1 MIDRQTVEKILDAA
15 DIVDVVSDY
24 VALKKRGA
32 NWVGLCPFHNDR
44 KPSFYVTRT
53 KGFCKCFSC
62 GEGGSPVNFIM
73 KIENMSYPEAL
84 RYLAK
89 KYHIEI
95 QEKEITDE
103 ERQQQSEQESMFVIN
118 EFAMNF
124 FEKQLHESQ
133 EGLDIGLSYF
143 RERGFSDESIHN
155 FHLGYSPD
163 KPTALHD
170 AAVKAGYNEELLI
183 KVGLCG
189 KDERGR
195 WYDKF
200 RGRVIFPI
208 FTKSGKV
215 VAFGGRTL
223 HNHHAKYI
231 NSPESPIYHKRKTI
245 YGLAQ
250 AKREIAKLDK
260 CFIVEGYADVISMHQ
275 AGFKNVI
282 ATSGTALTKEHIYTI
297 RNLTNNVTELF
308 DGDEAGI
315 KAAIKG
321 VDMLLKQD
329 LNIKV
334 LVLPS
339 PEDPDSFA
347 QNHSASEITE
357 YINQNEQDFIDFKTD
372 VLLKDCER
380 DPIAR
385 AKAIESVLRSV
396 ANIPNQI
403 TRNVYAQVCVNKF
416 HLSESVIV
424 NQIERYRAQIK
435 EEDWKNEERERKQ
448 RELDAKR
455 KVEATTTAV
464 EVSGQGAPLPPPPFD
479 VNIPPASYPQEGSAT
494 QPPVPQPAPSFQQ
507 QPSAHESALQKCEYE
522 VIQYMVKYGCS
533 FIFEYEQLTVIEWL
547 TKEIT
552 DDNHRFTI
560 PLYQK
565 LYKLCQELF
574 SDFTVA
580 FSNFMQS
587 VEERKQHLYMQ
598 EMEKIR
604 SSFVGNVE
612 DIERM
617 EEEAKQAI
625 DVKFENEIS
634 EYRQNFI
641 FKHLSS
647 HPDDDVREIVN
658 EICLP
663 KHSLSKI
670 HAEIFSQHMDSQR
683 LLALVSASLF
693 NWKLTIIEIKISQ
706 LETELKSATID
717 RQFEILKKI
726 QELTTYR
733 KELAKLTGE
742 RVVNPKNLN

>member
-1 MIDRQTVEKILDAA
+1 MIDRQTVEKILDTA

-24 VALKKRGA
+24 VSLKKRGA

-89 KYHIEI
+89 KYNIEI
-95 QEKEITDE
+95 EEKELTDE

-118 EFAMNF
+118 EFAMGF
-124 FEKQLHESQ
+124 FEKQLHDTQ
-133 EGLDIGLSYF
+133 EGVDVGLSYF

-170 AAVKAGYNEELLI
+170 AAVKAGYNAELLI

-189 KDERGR
+189 KDERG

-231 NSPESPIYHKRKTI
+231 NSPESAIYHKRKTI

-282 ATSGTALTKEHIYTI
+282 ATSGTALTKEHIYAI

-416 HLSESVIV
+416 HMSERVIV
-424 NQIERYRAQIK
+424 TQIDRYRAQIQ
-435 EEDWKNEERERKQ
+435 EEDRKNEERERKQ
-448 RELDAKR
+448 RELDAIR
-455 KVEATTTAV
+455 KDVAATTAV
-464 EVSGQGAPLPPPPFD
+464 GAPEQGAPLPPPPFD

-507 QPSAHESALQKCEYE
+507 QPSTHESALQKCEYE

-533 FIFEYEQLTVIEWL
+533 FIFEYEQITVIEWL

-552 DDNHRFTI
+552 DDNHHFTI

-574 SDFTVA
+574 GDFTVA

-587 VEERKQHLYMQ
+587 VEERKNQLYTQ
-598 EMEKIR
+598 EIEQFR
-604 SSFVGNVE
+604 SSFEGNVAE
-612 DIERM
+612 IERK
-617 EEEAKQAI
+617 EEETKQAV
-625 DVKFENEIS
+625 DAQFENEIS

-670 HAEIFSQHMDSQR
+670 HAEMFSQHMDSQR

-693 NWKLTIIEIKISQ
+693 NWKLNIISLKTSQ
-706 LETELKSATID
+706 LQAELMTATED
-717 RQFEILKKI
+717 RQFEILREI
-726 QELTTYR
+726 QELTSYR

>member
-1 MIDRQTVEKILDAA
+1 MIDRQTVEKILDTA

-24 VALKKRGA
+24 VSLKKRGA

-89 KYHIEI
+89 KYNIEI
-95 QEKEITDE
+95 EEKELTDE

-118 EFAMNF
+118 EFAMGF
-124 FEKQLHESQ
+124 FEKQLHDTQ
-133 EGLDIGLSYF
+133 EGVDVGLSYF

-170 AAVKAGYNEELLI
+170 AAVKAGYNAELLI

-231 NSPESPIYHKRKTI
+231 NSPESAIYHKRKTI

-260 CFIVEGYADVISMHQ
+260 CYIVEGYADVISMHQ

-282 ATSGTALTKEHIYTI
+282 ATSGTALTKEHIYAI

-385 AKAIESVLRSV
+385 AKAIESVLHSV

-416 HLSESVIV
+416 HMSERVIV
-424 NQIERYRAQIK
+424 TQIDRYRAQIQ
-435 EEDWKNEERERKQ
+435 EEDWKNEERDRKQ

-455 KVEATTTAV
+455 NAEAATTAV
-464 EVSGQGAPLPPPPFD
+464 CAAGQDAPLPPPPFD
-479 VNIPPASYPQEGSAT
+479 VNIPPASYPQEGTAT
-494 QPPVPQPAPSFQQ
+494 QPPVPQPAPSLQ

-533 FIFEYEQLTVIEWL
+533 FIFEYEQITVIEWL

-574 SDFTVA
+574 SDFTMA
-580 FSNFMQS
+580 FNNFMQS
-587 VEERKQHLYMQ
+587 VEERKNQLYTQ
-598 EMEKIR
+598 EIEQFR
-604 SSFVGNVE
+604 SSFEGNVE
-612 DIERM
+612 EIERK

-625 DVKFENEIS
+625 DTQFENEIS
-634 EYRQNFI
+634 EYRQDFI

-647 HPDDDVREIVN
+647 HPDDDVRKIVN

-670 HAEIFSQHMDSQR
+670 HAEMFSHQMDSQR

-693 NWKLTIIEIKISQ
+693 NWKLNIISLKTSQ
-706 LETELKSATID
+706 LQAELMTATED
-717 RQFEILKKI
+717 RQFEILKEI
-726 QELTTYR
+726 QELTSYR